1 MNDDYKKLIYIY
13 MFILHYTN
21 LTDFD
26 RRHLSLQ
33 YLTPSQFNLHFL
45 RHEKLRLQVS
55 QILKEQGLR
64 EKILVKDYRDNT
76 RCILAR
82 F

>member
-1 MNDDYKKLIYIY
+1 MNDDYKKLIYIDI
-13 MFILHYTN
+13 FILHYTN

-55 QILKEQGLR
+55 QILKGSIFL
-64 EKILVKDYRDNT
+64 KLFIFHNIILFIVILLVKD
-76 RCILAR
+76 
-82 F
+82 